1 MSSGIALDASLDA
14 MVGVNNKGFG
24 TIAFTSG
31 ANMIIQRVVEK
42 LSMSKYQIWYQW
54 QYGLDY
60 ETLFKQSRYTFEQM
74 RPQQIAQIRK
84 LLLSIDGVDSIIG
97 NVDIIKDE
105 SSRSIKIIVPCLRIF
120 CDNAYQE
127 VQIGAVNVN

>member
-1 MSSGIALDASLDA
+1 MSSGIALDSSLDV
-14 MVGVNNKGFG
+14 MVGVNENGFG

-74 RPQQIAQIRK
+74 RPQQIAHIRK

-97 NVDIIKDE
+97 NVDITKDDGN
-105 SSRSIKIIVPCLRIF
+105 RSIKIIVPCLLIF